1 MKNIFFIL
9 FLGNILIGSCR
20 EKKSFDNL
28 MCNTILDGCKG
39 KSIALIL
46 PKDWVKTER
55 HEYMEGFSQTY
66 VYSDNSV
73 IALLCAHNADLNINK
88 EQNDKFNKKEIIN
101 GITIIYENVKPEQK
115 GVFDK
120 ALDLMNENGIKKN

>member
-1 MKNIFFIL
+1 M
-9 FLGNILIGSCR
+9 
-20 EKKSFDNL
+20 
-28 MCNTILDGCKG
+28 
-39 KSIALIL
+39 
-46 PKDWVKTER
+46 
-55 HEYMEGFSQTY
+55 
-66 VYSDNSV
+66 YSDNSV